1 MMTFDK
7 NNVDINKAITEL
19 IDGDG
24 VILIKNV
31 YSKDQINEARDII
44 NRYSDKQD
52 KSKLEQ
58 RVWNLFSKGKVFSDI
73 ITNDVIFELM
83 SKFLG
88 KEFICGSYAASVLLP
103 GASGQVPHIDYPFSD
118 YYNKET
124 FPMRSNS
131 LYPQN
136 CQVTIP
142 LEIFSEESGA
152 TGYYPGTQKILHFPT
167 KEDNF
172 SNLRQMVANTGDLV
186 FFYGMVWHCAMPN
199 KTANKRTGLLIELLP
214 KYVKPL
220 EDFFTHLDKD
230 FIDNNSNRVKQLLG
244 LQYPYPVVGETFKP
258 FSNSEKLLN
267 KF

>member
-44 NRYSDKQD
+44 NRYSEKQD

-142 LEIFSEESGA
+142 LEIFSPA
-152 TGYYPGTQKILHFPT
+152 PA
-167 KEDNF
+167 
-172 SNLRQMVANTGDLV
+172 V
-186 FFYGMVWHCAMPN
+186 
-199 KTANKRTGLLIELLP
+199 
-214 KYVKPL
+214 
-220 EDFFTHLDKD
+220 DFT
-230 FIDNNSNRVKQLLG
+230 
-244 LQYPYPVVGETFKP
+244 
-258 FSNSEKLLN
+258 
-267 KF
+267 